1 MSARNGDLVVL
12 LHGLGRSAWSLKRL
26 EWRLQG
32 AGYRTRNLDYPS
44 RRHGIAELVHLLQ
57 RRIAETA
64 EAQGASRVH
73 FVGHS
78 LGAVLLRGVLAR
90 ARPYAVGRVVMLAPP
105 NAGVSLL
112 ERGEM
117 RRIARLVYGR
127 PVLELAPG
135 SSALAALPG
144 LAAETGVIAGSAR
157 FHPLNPTAYW
167 NALLR
172 PRAPDHDG
180 TVDVASTR
188 LSGMKDFVVLPINHS
203 FMPDHPEIARQVLA
217 FLSDGAFAKT
227 GA

>member
-1 MSARNGDLVVL
+1 MSARDDELVVL

-44 RRHGIAELVHLLQ
+44 RRHGIAELVQLLQ
-57 RRIAETA
+57 RRIAEA
-64 EAQGASRVH
+64 AQGASRVH

-90 ARPYAVGRVVMLAPP
+90 PQPYAIGRVVMLAPP

-112 ERGEM
+112 ERSEM
-117 RRIARLVYGR
+117 RRIARFIYGR

-144 LAAETGVIAGSAR
+144 LAVETGVIAGSAR
-157 FHPLNPTAYW
+157 FHPFNPTAYW

-180 TVDVASTR
+180 TVDVDSTR
-188 LSGMKDFVVLPINHS
+188 LPGMADFVVLPVNHS
-203 FMPDHPEIARQVLA
+203 FMPDHPEIARQVMA
-217 FLSDGAFAKT
+217 FLDDGAFART
-227 GA
+227 AA